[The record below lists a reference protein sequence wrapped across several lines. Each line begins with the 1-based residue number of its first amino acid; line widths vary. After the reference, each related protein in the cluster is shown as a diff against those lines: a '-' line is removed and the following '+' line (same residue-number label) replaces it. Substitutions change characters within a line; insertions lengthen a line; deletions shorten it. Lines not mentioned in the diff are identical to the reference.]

1 MTLGVQHVRLV
12 QGPDPISRNISLRL
26 VSVALP
32 RQFLLGWRRIQVS
45 GLSDQLLREP
55 EAKSEA
61 RMLKIGYRSSSVTGL
76 DVISET
82 M

>member
-1 MTLGVQHVRLV
+1 MMERRGVRPEAILLV
-12 QGPDPISRNISLRL
+12 AQGL
-26 VSVALP
+26 
-32 RQFLLGWRRIQVS
+32 WK
-45 GLSDQLLREP
+45 E